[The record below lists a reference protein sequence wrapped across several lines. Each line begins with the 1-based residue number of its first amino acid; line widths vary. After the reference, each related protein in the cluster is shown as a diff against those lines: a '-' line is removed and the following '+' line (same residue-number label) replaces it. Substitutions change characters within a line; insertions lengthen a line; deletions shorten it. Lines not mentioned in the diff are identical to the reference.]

1 MTTYDF
7 CVVGGGIVGLATAMA
22 LLERNP
28 GARLVL
34 LEKER
39 ALATH
44 QTGHNSGVIH
54 SGIYYA
60 PGSLKADLCKRG
72 ERATKEFCTAHGIP
86 FVTCGKTLVAT
97 NALELERLETLAGRA
112 QENGIESERLDESE
126 LRRREPNIT
135 GLGALFVPAT
145 AIVDYRAVCAA
156 MARVI
161 QSAGGEIVLGAE
173 VAAIHQSAHDVV
185 VEAGARR
192 WTAGRFVACAGL
204 QSDRLARLA
213 GLPVTHQIIPFR
225 GEYYRLP
232 SGRNDIIR
240 SLIYPV
246 PDPDLPF
253 LGIHL
258 TRMIDGSVT
267 VGPNAVLGLSREGY
281 PKLAIDL
288 RDVAQYLRF
297 PGLWRVLVKYRRSVR
312 AELKGSLLKSVYLRE
327 CRKYCPSLTV
337 GDLLPYTA
345 GIRAQAVT
353 RDGTLVHD
361 FLFLESAR
369 MLHVCNAP
377 SPAATS
383 AIPIGRMIAD
393 RLGSPGS
400 PGRTPRIAGS
410 DSLN

>member
-1 MTTYDF
+1 VTTHDF

-22 LLERNP
+22 LLERHP
-28 GARLVL
+28 GASLVL

-39 ALATH
+39 ALAMH

-60 PGSLKADLCKRG
+60 PGSLKAELCKRG
-72 ERATKEFCTAHGIP
+72 ERATKAFCTAHGVP

-97 NALELERLETLAGRA
+97 NTLELERLDSLVGRA
-112 QENGIESERLDESE
+112 RENGIVAERLDADG

-145 AIVDYRAVCAA
+145 AIVDYRRVCAA
-156 MARVI
+156 MARVLEA
-161 QSAGGEIVLGAE
+161 AGAEIVLGAE
-173 VAAIHQSAHDVV
+173 VTAIRESAHDVV
-185 VEAGARR
+185 VRAGSRS
-192 WTAGRFVACAGL
+192 WTAGRLVACAGL

-213 GLPVTHQIIPFR
+213 GLPVTHQIVPFR
-225 GEYYRLP
+225 GEYYRLR
-232 SGRNDIIR
+232 SEKNDIIH

-281 PKLAIDL
+281 RKLAINP
-288 RDVAQYLRF
+288 RDVAQYLTF
-297 PGLWRVLVKYRRSVR
+297 PGLWKVLARYRRSVR
-312 AELKGSLLKSVYLRE
+312 AELAGSLVKSAYLRQ
-327 CRKYCPSLTV
+327 CRKYCPSLTL
-337 GDLLPYTA
+337 GDLFPYTA

-353 RDGTLVHD
+353 RDGTLVQD
-361 FLFLESAR
+361 FLFLESER

-383 AIPIGRMIAD
+383 AIPIGEMICD
-393 RLGSPGS
+393 RG
-400 PGRTPRIAGS
+400 
-410 DSLN
+410 

>member
-1 MTTYDF
+1 VTYDF

-28 GARLVL
+28 GATLVL
-34 LEKER
+34 LEKEG

-54 SGIYYA
+54 SGIYYP

-72 ERATKEFCTAHGIP
+72 ERATKEFCAAHGIP

-97 NALELERLETLAGRA
+97 NALELVRLEALVGRA
-112 QENGIESERLDESE
+112 RENGIEAERLDHSE
-126 LRRREPNIT
+126 LRRHEPNIT
-135 GLGALFVPAT
+135 GLGALFVPST
-145 AIVDYRAVCAA
+145 AIVDYRAVCAS

-161 QSAGGEIVLGAE
+161 QAAGAEIVLGAQ
-173 VAAIHQSAHDVV
+173 VTAIRESAHDVV
-185 VEAGARR
+185 VRAGARS
-192 WTAGRFVACAGL
+192 WTAGRLVACAGL

-213 GLPVTHQIIPFR
+213 GLPVTHQIVPFR
-225 GEYYRLP
+225 GEYFRLP
-232 SGRNDIIR
+232 SAKNDIIR

-281 PKLAIDL
+281 RKRDVNL
-288 RDVAQYLRF
+288 RDVAQYLLF
-297 PGLWRVLVKYRRSVR
+297 PGLWRVLARYRTSVR
-312 AELKGSLLKSVYLRE
+312 AELTGSLLKSAYLEE
-327 CRKYCPSLTV
+327 CRKYCPILTV

-383 AIPIGRMIAD
+383 AIPIGEMIEA
-393 RLGSPGS
+393 RVA
-400 PGRTPRIAGS
+400 RRER
-410 DSLN
+410 

>member
-1 MTTYDF
+1 VTATSTYDF
-7 CVVGGGIVGLATAMA
+7 CVVGGGIVGLATAMQ

-28 GARLVL
+28 GATLVL

-86 FVTCGKTLVAT
+86 FITCGKTLVAT
-97 NALELERLETLAGRA
+97 NALELERMEALVGRA
-112 QENGIESERLDESE
+112 RENGIEADRLDEAE

-145 AIVDYRAVCAA
+145 AIVDYREVCAA
-156 MARVI
+156 MARAL
-161 QSAGGEIVLGAE
+161 QANGAEIVLGAQ
-173 VAAIHQSAHDVV
+173 VTAIRESAKDVV
-185 VEAGARR
+185 VHAGARS
-192 WTAGRFVACAGL
+192 WTVGRLVACAGL

-213 GLPVTHQIIPFR
+213 GLPVTHQIVPFR

-232 SGRNDIIR
+232 IEKSGIIR
-240 SLIYPV
+240 SLIYPI

-258 TRMIDGSVT
+258 TRMIDGNVT

-281 PKLAIDL
+281 RKLAVNL
-288 RDVAQYLRF
+288 RDIAQYLSF
-297 PGLWRVLVKYRRSVR
+297 PGLWKVLARYRKSVR
-312 AELKGSLLKSVYLRE
+312 AELTGSLLKSAYLKE
-327 CRKYCPSLTV
+327 CRKYCPSLAV
-337 GDLLPYTA
+337 EDLLPYTA

-361 FLFLESAR
+361 FLFLQSER
-369 MLHVCNAP
+369 TLHVCNAP

-393 RLGSPGS
+393 RVSASVMSGGL
-400 PGRTPRIAGS
+400 
-410 DSLN
+410 

>member
-1 MTTYDF
+1 VTTYDF

-22 LLERNP
+22 LLERHP

-34 LEKER
+34 LEKEG
-39 ALATH
+39 ALAMH

-60 PGSLKADLCKRG
+60 PGSLKAELCKRG
-72 ERATKEFCTAHGIP
+72 ERATKEFCAAHGIP

-97 NALELERLETLAGRA
+97 DALELERLEALVGRA
-112 QENGIESERLDESE
+112 YENGIEAERLDEAE

-161 QSAGGEIVLGAE
+161 REAGAELVLGAE
-173 VAAIHQSAHDVV
+173 VDAIRESPHDVV
-185 VEAGARR
+185 VESRGQR
-192 WTAGRFVACAGL
+192 WTASRLVACAGL

-213 GLPVTHQIIPFR
+213 GLAVTHQIVPFR

-232 SGRNDIIR
+232 SAKNDIIR
-240 SLIYPV
+240 SLVYPV

-281 PKLAIDL
+281 AKLAIDL
-288 RDVAQYLRF
+288 RDVAQYLFF
-297 PGLWRVLVKYRRSVR
+297 PGLWRVLARYRRSVG
-312 AELKGSLLKSVYLRE
+312 AELKGSLLKSAYLRE

-361 FLFLESAR
+361 FLFLESER

-383 AIPIGRMIAD
+383 AIPIGEMICGRMA
-393 RLGSPGS
+393 
-400 PGRTPRIAGS
+400 TAVAG
-410 DSLN
+410 

>member
-1 MTTYDF
+1 MTYDF
-7 CVVGGGIVGLATAMA
+7 CVVGGGIVGLATAWR

-28 GARLVL
+28 GASLVL

-39 ALATH
+39 ALASH

-60 PGSLKADLCKRG
+60 PGSFKADLCKRG

-86 FVTCGKTLVAT
+86 FITCGKTLVAT
-97 NALELERLETLAGRA
+97 SPLELERMEALAVRA
-112 QENGIESERLDESE
+112 VENGIEAERLDADE
-126 LRRREPNIT
+126 LRRREPNVA

-145 AIVDYRAVCAA
+145 AIVDYRQVCAA
-156 MARVI
+156 MAKLLEA
-161 QSAGGEIVLGAE
+161 AGAEIVLGAE
-173 VAAIHQSAHDVV
+173 VTAIRESANDVV
-185 VEAGARR
+185 VSAGARS
-192 WTAGRFVACAGL
+192 WTAGRLVACAGL
-204 QSDRLARLA
+204 QSDRIARLA
-213 GLPVTHQIIPFR
+213 GLTVDHQIVPFR

-232 SGRNDIIR
+232 SEKSGIIQ
-240 SLIYPV
+240 SLIYPI
-246 PDPDLPF
+246 PDPGLPF

-281 PKLAIDL
+281 RKLAVNV
-288 RDVAQYLRF
+288 RDVAQYLFF
-297 PGLWRVLVKYRRSVR
+297 PGLWRVLARYRRSVR
-312 AELKGSLLKSVYLRE
+312 AELVGSLLKSAYLKE

-353 RDGTLVHD
+353 RDGQLVHD

-369 MLHVCNAP
+369 TLHVCNAP

-383 AIPIGRMIAD
+383 AIPIGEMIA
-393 RLGSPGS
+393 
-400 PGRTPRIAGS
+400 GRAERAV
-410 DSLN
+410 

>member
-1 MTTYDF
+1 MTYDF

-22 LLERNP
+22 LLERHP
-28 GARLVL
+28 GATLVL
-34 LEKER
+34 LEKEG

-72 ERATKEFCTAHGIP
+72 ERATKEFCAAHGVP

-97 NALELERLETLAGRA
+97 NALEMQRLDTLVGRA
-112 QENGIESERLDESE
+112 RENGIDAEPLDEAE

-145 AIVDYRAVCAA
+145 AIVDYRAVCTA
-156 MARVI
+156 MAKVI
-161 QSAGGEIVLGAE
+161 QSAGAEIVLGTE
-173 VAAIHQSAHDVV
+173 VTAIRESAHDVV
-185 VEAGARR
+185 VESGARR
-192 WTAGRFVACAGL
+192 WTAGRLVACAGL

-213 GLPVTHQIIPFR
+213 GLPVTHQIVPFR

-232 SGRNDIIR
+232 SEKNDIIR

-246 PDPDLPF
+246 PDPDRPF

-281 PKLAIDL
+281 PKLAVNL
-288 RDVAQYLRF
+288 RDVAQYLFF
-297 PGLWRVLVKYRRSVR
+297 PGLWRVLKRYRGSVR
-312 AELKGSLLKSVYLRE
+312 AELKGSLLKSAYLKE
-327 CRKYCPSLTV
+327 CRKYCPILTV

-361 FLFLESAR
+361 FLFLESER

-383 AIPIGRMIAD
+383 AIPIGGSIAAAVV
-393 RLGSPGS
+393 G
-400 PGRTPRIAGS
+400 
-410 DSLN
+410 

>member
-1 MTTYDF
+1 MSTRDF

-22 LLERNP
+22 LLERHP
-28 GARLVL
+28 GASLVL
-34 LEKER
+34 LEKEP
-39 ALATH
+39 ALAMH

-60 PGSLKADLCKRG
+60 PGSLKAELCKQG
-72 ERATKEFCTAHGIP
+72 ERATKEFCTLHGIP

-97 NALELERLETLAGRA
+97 NALELQRLDALVGRA
-112 QENGIESERLDESE
+112 RENGIVAERLDAAE

-145 AIVDYRAVCAA
+145 AIVDYRQVCAA
-156 MARVI
+156 MARVLEA
-161 QSAGGEIVLGAE
+161 AGAEIVLGAE
-173 VAAIHQSAHDVV
+173 VTAIRESAHDVV
-185 VEAGARR
+185 VRTGSGS
-192 WTAGRFVACAGL
+192 WTAGRLVACAGL

-213 GLPVTHQIIPFR
+213 GLAVTHQIVPFR

-232 SGRNDIIR
+232 SEKNDVIR

-281 PKLAIDL
+281 RKLAVNL
-288 RDVAQYLRF
+288 RDVAQYLSF
-297 PGLWRVLVKYRRSVR
+297 PGLWRVLARHRRSVV
-312 AELKGSLLKSVYLRE
+312 AELTGSLLKSAYLEE
-327 CRKYCPSLTV
+327 CRKYCPSLTLS
-337 GDLLPYTA
+337 DLLPYTA
-345 GIRAQAVT
+345 GIRAQAVSH
-353 RDGTLVHD
+353 DGTLVHD
-361 FLFLESAR
+361 FLFLQSER

-383 AIPIGRMIAD
+383 AIPIG
-393 RLGSPGS
+393 G
-400 PGRTPRIAGS
+400 RIAAVVGGG
-410 DSLN
+410 